1 MISSM
6 ASPSF
11 KDLVKQYVQ
20 LNDEVTTAAKGLSES
35 RKKLKD
41 MEAAVITYMTN
52 NNIEQCNLKDG
63 CLVLRHNK
71 TQAPLNK
78 DLMVETMQDELGPQ
92 KAEALLAKMDE
103 RREASSSTR
112 SALKRTRNRGA
123 AAAPHEEPPAE

>member
-1 MISSM
+1 MQ

-20 LNDEVTTAAKGLSES
+20 LNDEVTTAAKSLAES
-35 RKKLKD
+35 RKRLKE

-63 CLVLRHNK
+63 CLVLKQNK

-78 DLMVETMQDELGPQ
+78 DLLVETMQDELGPQ
-92 KAEALLAKMDE
+92 KAEDLLAKVNE
-103 RREASSSTR
+103 RREASSNTR
-112 SALKRTRNRGA
+112 SSLKRTKNRGA
-123 AAAPHEEPPAE
+123 MPTAPEAPEGPAEA